1 MRVDRVGRL
10 IIFPPSGMTRS
21 QPKPRTLKTQRQ
33 QDQRRVHRE
42 RQALAELRQ
51 RVERPGDVPLR
62 DDGARYRP

>member
-1 MRVDRVGRL
+1 MVR
-10 IIFPPSGMTRS
+10 T

-33 QDQRRVHRE
+33 QDQRRVQQA

-51 RVERPGDVPLR
+51 RVERPGDVPVR